1 MKDLHVKAFAIHL
14 ASTDLGRDTL
24 DQFVDMAA
32 ESSELEC
39 DDTPEATRD
48 VIKAVEAYERDAK
61 KALEEWVKKNPDA
74 LKEEFDADDL
84 WDEKGSYLILMT
96 LRGEG
101 VGIWDGDWDHFFKEG
116 NSGVDKLSKHL
127 ERKLNKH
134 ADDTGS
140 GKVNEAFDN
149 AAWEQCG
156 NDEDE

>member
-1 MKDLHVKAFAIHL
+1 MHIAA
-14 ASTDLGRDTL
+14 TDLDRHTL

-39 DDTPEATRD
+39 DGTPKATPD

-74 LKEEFDADDL
+74 MAEEFDADDL

-116 NSGVDKLSKHL
+116 SVPDDLEKHL

-134 ADDTGS
+134 ADDSGGGS
-140 GKVNEAFDN
+140 VNEAFDN

-156 NDEDE
+156 GEEDE